1 MILIY
6 KSVSSEN
13 VEEYYR
19 LVNDVKDEGKYL
31 FSSLRF
37 PIEETYKY
45 VSQHESNNCPIIGA
59 FFENSLVGW
68 IDYNRGGFD
77 EISHTA
83 SIGMG
88 VKKEYRGKGIGKE
101 LLRKCIESARSNKI
115 EKLELDVF
123 STNTVAYKVYKKIGF
138 SEEGRRVNKRK
149 YNGEYEDLI
158 QMGMFL

>member
-1 MILIY
+1 MEISY
-6 KSVSSEN
+6 KTVISEN
-13 VEEYYR
+13 VEEYYK
-19 LVNDVKDEGKYL
+19 LVNEVKDEGKYL

-37 PIEETYKY
+37 PIEETHKY
-45 VSQHESNNCPIIGA
+45 VSLHESNNCPIIGA
-59 FFENSLVGW
+59 FFENSLIGW
-68 IDYNRGGFD
+68 IDYNRGSFE

-101 LLRKCIESARSNKI
+101 LLKKCIESARSNKI

-123 STNTVAYKVYKKIGF
+123 STNTVAYKVYKNIGF
-138 SEEGRRVNKRK
+138 IEEGRRINKRK

-158 QMGMFL
+158 QMGLFL

>member
-1 MILIY
+1 MEIIY
-6 KSVSSEN
+6 KTVISEN
-13 VEEYYR
+13 VEDYYK
-19 LVNDVKDEGKYL
+19 LVNEVKDEGKYL

-37 PIEETYKY
+37 PIEETHKY
-45 VSQHESNNCPIIGA
+45 VSLHESNNCPIIGA
-59 FFENSLVGW
+59 FFGGSLIGW
-68 IDYNRGGFD
+68 IDYNRGGFE

-101 LLRKCIESARSNKI
+101 LLIKCIESARSNKI

-123 STNTVAYKVYKKIGF
+123 STNTVAYKVYKNIGF
-138 SEEGRRVNKRK
+138 IEEGRRINKRK

-158 QMGMFL
+158 QMGLFL